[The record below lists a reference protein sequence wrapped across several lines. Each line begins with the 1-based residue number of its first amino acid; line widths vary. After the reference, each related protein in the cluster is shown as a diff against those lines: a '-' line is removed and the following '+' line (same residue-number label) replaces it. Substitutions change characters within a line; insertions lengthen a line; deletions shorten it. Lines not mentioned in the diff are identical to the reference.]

1 MKKIYIILSIS
12 SILLSACGSSTST
25 SPSQPASTVTQVQIS
40 PPTATPANTS
50 TPEPTATKEIKQ
62 YPICAVENYTECVI
76 PYQDLF
82 SGDYLN
88 WLNTLPVEEFD
99 ASALDKIRCIG
110 PSTGIMFAGG
120 APDQNY
126 KDNAAVRL
134 RRGVTVGTTS
144 IKDGE
149 VGYNFYGVREFVVLP
164 TYAYSDSLKQGTWL
178 ILIFPYGGW
187 SESQARGFIK
197 EWNIDDELMVIAN
210 KYFSGIESANNTQ
223 DPMVVNTF
231 KLIPDMQTRLDNFQ
245 ASCDPAFISGPGI
258 VLETAPT
265 R

>member
-1 MKKIYIILSIS
+1 M
-12 SILLSACGSSTST
+12 
-25 SPSQPASTVTQVQIS
+25 
-40 PPTATPANTS
+40 
-50 TPEPTATKEIKQ
+50 
-62 YPICAVENYTECVI
+62 
-76 PYQDLF
+76 
-82 SGDYLN
+82 
-88 WLNTLPVEEFD
+88 
-99 ASALDKIRCIG
+99 
-110 PSTGIMFAGG
+110 
-120 APDQNY
+120 
-126 KDNAAVRL
+126 
-134 RRGVTVGTTS
+134 GTTS

-231 KLIPDMQTRLDNFQ
+231 KLIPDMQARLDNFQ